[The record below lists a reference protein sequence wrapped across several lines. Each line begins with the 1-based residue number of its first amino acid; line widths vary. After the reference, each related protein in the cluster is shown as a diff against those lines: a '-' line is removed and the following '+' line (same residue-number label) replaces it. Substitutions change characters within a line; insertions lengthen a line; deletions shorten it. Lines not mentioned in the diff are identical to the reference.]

1 MSKIIAAAMAAATLA
16 LVLAGPAQAWE
27 GAEKAYLHSLREDGL
42 LGAGGT
48 VAERA
53 AIQSGYE
60 ICKVLSA
67 GYTRHE
73 AILGIVGAYHVNYSE
88 AKHLVMDTE
97 LWLCG
102 N

>member
-1 MSKIIAAAMAAATLA
+1 MAKIIVGMIAAAALA
-16 LVLAGPAQAWE
+16 LALAGPARAWAGE
-27 GAEKAYLHSLREDGL
+27 EEAYLHSLREDGL
-42 LGAGGT
+42 LGAGGI
-48 VAERA
+48 VAESA

-67 GYTRHE
+67 GYSKHQ
-73 AILGIVGAYHVNYSE
+73 AILGVAGAYDVSYSE
-88 AKHLVMDTE
+88 AKNLVMHTD